1 MEERRGEDTLVLIK
15 TLLPV
20 FRGIKVAAEAASNAP
35 EPSVIPVSVNSLS
48 IQFDVNYC
56 RDSVSLAVFNR
67 MRLFLSQRPKI
78 KDFNSHIKR
87 GE

>member
-20 FRGIKVAAEAASNAP
+20 FRGIKVAAEAASDAP
-35 EPSVIPVSVNSLS
+35 EPSVIPVSVKSLS
-48 IQFDVNYC
+48 IQFDVMIVGTVC
-56 RDSVSLAVFNR
+56 LWLFNR

-78 KDFNSHIKR
+78 KDFKSHIKR